1 MTLGK
6 GKSAENKSVRLLQSK
21 GYKIIKTNWRYSHLE
36 VDIIAENNDFIV
48 FVEVKMRNNTDLNFD
63 EIVSRRKQR
72 NIINAAD
79 KFINKYEI
87 DKEARFDVI
96 IVSPQDIKH
105 IEAAFY
111 PEIE

>member
-1 MTLGK
+1 MTINK
-6 GKSAENKSVRLLQSK
+6 GKSAENKSVKLLQNK
-21 GYKIIKTNWRYSHLE
+21 GYKILKTNWRYSHLE
-36 VDIIAENNDFIV
+36 VDIIAENDDFIV
-48 FVEVKMRNNTDLNFD
+48 FVEVKLRNNTDLNFD
-63 EIVSRRKQR
+63 EIISRRKQR

-96 IVSPQDIKH
+96 IISPHEIKH
-105 IEAAFY
+105 IESAFY